1 MKLKNKI
8 SATIS
13 IIKVKFF
20 KRKIPLAVGWAITNR
35 CNYQC
40 KYCRRWKKKTKE
52 LSIKQ
57 IFLIIDELKQLG
69 CQIIVFTGGEP
80 LLRGDIGLIVNY
92 CKEKDLTVG
101 INSNG
106 SLFRKRINEL
116 KNIDSL
122 TLSLDGPEKINDL
135 LRVKGSYK
143 NVIDAIETAKKNSI
157 NLSLTIVI
165 SKLNLDYLR
174 DILRIAKKYDI
185 IVYFQPVSMIYG
197 YNEHKELKCDPNK
210 YKKLIDKLITLK
222 RKGNK
227 QIGNSLL
234 GLRHLRNWPKPKKIK
249 CAAGIIRCRIEP
261 NGDIYPCGR
270 LVGKI
275 NPQNCVNIGFE
286 EAFNRISQVNCN
298 ACWCANNVEL
308 NLAYSLNISTIKN
321 LLKTILRGDG
331 SN

>member
-1 MKLKNKI
+1 MNIKNKLLV
-8 SATIS
+8 ANV
-13 IIKVKFF
+13 IIKSKLFNKKV
-20 KRKIPLAVGWAITNR
+20 PLAVGWAITNR

-52 LSIKQ
+52 LSTKQ
-57 IFLIIDELKQLG
+57 IFLIIDQLKQLG
-69 CQIIVFTGGEP
+69 CQRIVFTGGEP

-143 NVIDAIETAKKNSI
+143 NVIDAIETARKNNI
-157 NLSLTIVI
+157 NVSLTTVI
-165 SKLNLDYLR
+165 SKLNIGYLK
-174 DILRIAKKYDI
+174 DILKIAEKYDI
-185 IVYFQPVSMIYG
+185 LVYFQPVSMIYD
-197 YNEHKELKCDPNK
+197 YSKVKELKCPFDK
-210 YKKLIDKLITLK
+210 YKKLIDELITLK
-222 RKGNK
+222 KKGNK
-227 QIGNSLL
+227 QIGNSLP
-234 GLRHLRNWPKPKKIK
+234 GLRHLRNWPKPKKIN

-270 LVGKI
+270 LIGKI
-275 NPQNCVNIGFE
+275 NPPNCVSCGFNG
-286 EAFNRISQVNCN
+286 AFNRLKKLKCN
-298 ACWCANNVEL
+298 NCWCFNDVEL

-321 LLKTILRGDG
+321 LLKTILK
-331 SN
+331 